1 MLRIG
6 LIRERK
12 KLPDERVALTP
23 QQCRY
28 IMNNYSDIEIVVEPS
43 TTRCFADAEYAAEG
57 ITLTDDMT
65 QCDVLMGIKEVPVDY
80 LISGK
85 TYFFFSHTKKK
96 QPHNKPLMQAL
107 IAKNIK
113 MIDYECLAH
122 SDEQRILGFGMFA
135 GIVGAHNGLMTYG
148 KKWGV
153 YDLPAAHK
161 VKSYNELVQ
170 AYEHVKLPNIKIA
183 MTGSGKVAS
192 GVLDVMHKLDIEE
205 VEPMDYLTHQYEYP
219 VFTHLKGASLYARK
233 DNNMFHRDDFHAH
246 PEAYKCLFSAYVNQ
260 TDVLM
265 NGIYWEQRIARLFE
279 KEDIKRNDWRIS
291 VIADISCDVE
301 GSVPITLDSTTIAD
315 PVFGIDRYSLKEVA
329 GYAKT
334 KDTIDVMA
342 VDNLPNEL
350 PCDASQYFG
359 VHFEKHVLP
368 ELLLPV
374 SDILKR
380 ATICVDGK
388 LTKRYEY
395 MSDYAYDVAE

>member
-6 LIRERK
+6 LIKERK

-28 IMNNYSDIEIVVEPS
+28 IMNKYSNIEIVVEPS
-43 TTRCFADAEYAAEG
+43 PTRCFTDAQYLAEG
-57 ITLTDDMT
+57 ITLSSDMT

-80 LISGK
+80 LIPGK

-113 MIDYECLAH
+113 MIDYECLTH

-148 KKWGV
+148 KKWGL

-161 VKSYNELVQ
+161 VKSYKDLMQ
-170 AYEHVKLPNIKIA
+170 AYEKVKLPNIKIA

-205 VEPMDYLTHQYEYP
+205 VEPMDYLTHQYDYP

-260 TDVLM
+260 TDILM
-265 NGIYWEQRIARLFE
+265 NGIYWEKRIARLFE

-301 GSVPITLDSTTIAD
+301 GSVPITVDSTTIAD
-315 PVFGIDRYSLKEVA
+315 PVFGVDRYSLNVVP
-329 GYAKT
+329 GYANT

-359 VHFEKHVLP
+359 VHFEKHILP
-368 ELLLPV
+368 ELLLPE

-380 ATICVDGK
+380 ATICANGK

-395 MSDYAYDVAE
+395 MSDYAYNIAE